1 MIICIDRV
9 REKEDKFLDS
19 IYKSDSNNLYYK
31 SDTVDVSNNSPCVFR
46 GITRMPTIK
55 QCVDN
60 NIDFYYIDT
69 GYMGCYPVK
78 KWQRFTKNNLQTL
91 DHLNYKQLDFLTDI
105 KVLKKRFKDI
115 TNIDY
120 DNYKPKR
127 PVEGESI
134 LIIPPSL
141 NTIRGLK
148 VMKHMDFEQEHY
160 INFISKE
167 IRKYTDKKIIV
178 RQKPNRKERTL
189 NGKTLLQQ
197 LKKDKVHCLVAYN
210 SIAAFEAIQEG
221 YPAITLGP
229 NCANFLTERE
239 LNNIEKPYF
248 ADDDKIREHS
258 LYLSA
263 CQYNIEE
270 FRNGYAMKQVEQLQ
284 HQATYYNKYKKII
297 I

>member
-1 MIICIDRV
+1 M
-9 REKEDKFLDS
+9 
-19 IYKSDSNNLYYK
+19 
-31 SDTVDVSNNSPCVFR
+31 
-46 GITRMPTIK
+46 
-55 QCVDN
+55 
-60 NIDFYYIDT
+60 
-69 GYMGCYPVK
+69 PVK
-78 KWQRFTKNNLQTL
+78 KWQRFTKNNLQIR
-91 DHLNYKQLDFLTDI
+91 DHLNYAQLDFLTDV

-148 VMKHMDFEQEHY
+148 VMKHMDFEQDYY
-160 INFISKE
+160 IEFITKE
-167 IRKYTDKKIIV
+167 IRKYTDRKIIV

-221 YPAITLGP
+221 YPAVTLGP
-229 NCANFLTERE
+229 NCANYLADNE
-239 LNNIEKPYF
+239 LKNLEKPYF
-248 ADDDKIREHS
+248 ADDEKIREHS

-263 CQYNIEE
+263 CQFNIEE
-270 FRNGYAMKQVEQLQ
+270 FRNGYAMKQIEQ
-284 HQATYYNKYKKII
+284 
-297 I
+297 

>member
-1 MIICIDRV
+1 MIVCIDRV

-19 IYKSDSNNLYYK
+19 IYKSDSNNSYIK
-31 SDTVDVSNNSPCVFR
+31 SDIVDLANKSPRVFR

-55 QCVDN
+55 QCIDN

-141 NTIRGLK
+141 NTIRGLRT
-148 VMKHMDFEQEHY
+148 MKHMAFEQEHY
-160 INFISKE
+160 IDFITKE

-189 NGKTLLQQ
+189 NGQTLINQ
-197 LKKDKVHCLVAYN
+197 LKEDKVHCLVAYN

-229 NCANFLTERE
+229 NAASFLS
-239 LNNIEKPYF
+239 EKEIKNVDNPYF

-263 CQYNIEE
+263 CQFEMDE
-270 FRNGYAMKQVEQLQ
+270 FKNGYAIRQIEQLQ
-284 HQATYYNKYKKII
+284 HDQTYNNFKYEIK
-297 I
+297 